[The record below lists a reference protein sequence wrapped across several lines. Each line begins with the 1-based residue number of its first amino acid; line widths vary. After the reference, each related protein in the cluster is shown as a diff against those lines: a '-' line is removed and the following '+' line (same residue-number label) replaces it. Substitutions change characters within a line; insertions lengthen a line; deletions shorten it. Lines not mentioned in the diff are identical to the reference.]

1 MFPMLEAWVGS
12 LVRELR
18 SQMPP
23 FMAKKK
29 KKVANSNKWKIPNTS
44 SDTIEKKT
52 SELIS

>member
-1 MFPMLEAWVGS
+1 MLEAWVGS

-23 FMAKKK
+23 YMAKKTK
-29 KKVANSNKWKIPNTS
+29 NKVANSNKWDIPYTS